1 MFISMEF
8 PVWVESLGTTQLT
21 LAQNVHKGSMSTRI
35 HLHKDPCP
43 QGSMNT
49 RDPHPQRI
57 HEYKDPC
64 PQGSISTRIIPTTFI
79 LWPFPVSPGGS
90 EPLGQLK
97 APVDLSLHLQLNSSR
112 EVKLAPS
119 FIRPFLIKKMKRKVQ
134 AKYWGLQAKREICRE
149 NPNPASASL
158 QLKVSAQ
165 LKQSVCGIVLHSLK

>member
-1 MFISMEF
+1 MVGNEDLKSSSD
-8 PVWVESLGTTQLT
+8 PVFYVYIHGIPCLGWKPGDNSTHTCTESPQ
-21 LAQNVHKGSMSTRI
+21 GSTSTRI
-35 HLHKDPCP
+35 HLHR
-43 QGSMNT
+43 GST
-49 RDPHPQRI
+49 
-57 HEYKDPC
+57 
-64 PQGSISTRIIPTTFI
+64 STRIIPTTFI

-112 EVKLAPS
+112 EVKLAQS

-134 AKYWGLQAKREICRE
+134 AKYWGLQAKRETCRE

-165 LKQSVCGIVLHSLK
+165 LKQSVCGMVLHSLK